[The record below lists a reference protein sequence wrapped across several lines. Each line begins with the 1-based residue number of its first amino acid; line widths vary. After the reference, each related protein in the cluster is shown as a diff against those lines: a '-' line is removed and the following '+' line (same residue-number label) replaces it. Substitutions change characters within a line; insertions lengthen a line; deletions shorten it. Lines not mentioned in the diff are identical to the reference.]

1 MLLSGISTCFQ
12 VVSQSLGQIA
22 HVLLT
27 HPPLASNK
35 SPRRDLWIQL
45 ARLACIRHAA
55 SVRPEPG
62 SNSQFENWAFF
73 NLLQIIC
80 LRIDFAYLFGSNNV
94 WPAHCETLFSFQSTN
109 LRLSDA
115 TFYILLACLI
125 LVNKFFD
132 IFFSVSPA
140 NSFFAAT
147 TDISILTIFERSSQ
161 PFHSL
166 YHGYSRQSCNKRCM
180 IWFCLCL
187 RLRGKIFF
195 FARNS
200 SDYRIFSG
208 RKKVKLFIFLL

>member
-62 SNSQFENWAFF
+62 SNSQFENWALF

-80 LRIDFAYLFGSNNV
+80 LRIDFAYLFGSNNI

-125 LVNKFFD
+125 LVNKFL
-132 IFFSVSPA
+132 IFSFS
-140 NSFFAAT
+140 
-147 TDISILTIFERSSQ
+147 
-161 PFHSL
+161 
-166 YHGYSRQSCNKRCM
+166 
-180 IWFCLCL
+180 CL
-187 RLRGKIFF
+187 RQIP
-195 FARNS
+195 S
-200 SDYRIFSG
+200 SPRQQILVYSLFLKGQIS
-208 RKKVKLFIFLL
+208 LFIRFIIDTAGRVVTSAAWYSFAFVFAYGGKSFSLRRIVRIIVILPGEKR

>member
-35 SPRRDLWIQL
+35 SSRRNLWIQL

-62 SNSQFENWAFF
+62 SNSQFENWVFLICSRLFACE
-73 NLLQIIC
+73 LTSLIC
-80 LRIDFAYLFGSNNV
+80 LDQTMFDPHTAKLCSVFKVPTCVLVTQRFISYSLVDSLSTSFWYLF
-94 WPAHCETLFSFQSTN
+94 F
-109 LRLSDA
+109 
-115 TFYILLACLI
+115 
-125 LVNKFFD
+125 
-132 IFFSVSPA
+132 VSPA
-140 NSFFAAT
+140 NSFFTAT
-147 TDISILTIFERSSQ
+147 TNISILVISERSNP

-166 YHGYSRQSCNKRCM
+166 YHGYSRQSCNKRCL

>member
-1 MLLSGISTCFQ
+1 MRRGLILKWQLKAAFQTWIMRFMLLSGISTCFQ

-62 SNSQFENWAFF
+62 SNSQFENWALF

-109 LRLSDA
+109 LRQVTQRFISYSLVDFLS
-115 TFYILLACLI
+115 TSFWYFL
-125 LVNKFFD
+125 FR
-132 IFFSVSPA
+132 VSG
-140 NSFFAAT
+140 
-147 TDISILTIFERSSQ
+147 E
-161 PFHSL
+161 
-166 YHGYSRQSCNKRCM
+166 
-180 IWFCLCL
+180 
-187 RLRGKIFF
+187 
-195 FARNS
+195 
-200 SDYRIFSG
+200 
-208 RKKVKLFIFLL
+208 FLLRRDNKY